1 MLDLITVW
9 EAHMIQCWSDNKL
22 GQARRHL
29 HRSKWR
35 KEQILTPLLTTVM
48 QRRQSWRVARAAPR
62 TSWAQPLNLHL
73 QQCITQAWR
82 TTRSPAFLLRPSI
95 SVSISRWTRLIVSSI
110 SDFHKL
116 LRGARLTWEALERRI
131 KALRPVFLLKR
142 SGHASLRIRRRAMV
156 DRARQQAGIKIKD
169 WAMFFSRLATT
180 LTTTLDIDNKLL
192 ILNRLAHSHIPHSKA
207 NLVAVIGYL
216 LLMMTCL
223 VATSFLMKLTK
234 TILSQAQLT
243 LVLDPRFPPR
253 TCFLIVSKNFITNI
267 SFLFDIGIMSLNE
280 IENGK
285 GWATHYNNQGWMTNP
300 ASQQDFSYRNLM
312 MANPRGR
319 PLPG

>member
-1 MLDLITVW
+1 
-9 EAHMIQCWSDNKL
+9 
-22 GQARRHL
+22 
-29 HRSKWR
+29 
-35 KEQILTPLLTTVM
+35 
-48 QRRQSWRVARAAPR
+48 
-62 TSWAQPLNLHL
+62 
-73 QQCITQAWR
+73 
-82 TTRSPAFLLRPSI
+82 
-95 SVSISRWTRLIVSSI
+95 
-110 SDFHKL
+110 
-116 LRGARLTWEALERRI
+116 
-131 KALRPVFLLKR
+131 
-142 SGHASLRIRRRAMV
+142 
-156 DRARQQAGIKIKD
+156 
-169 WAMFFSRLATT
+169 MFFSRLATT

-223 VATSFLMKLTK
+223 AAMSFLMKLIK
-234 TILSQAQLT
+234 TILSLAQLT
-243 LVLDPRFPPR
+243 LVLDLRFPPR

-267 SFLFDIGIMSLNE
+267 SFLFDIGVMSLNE